1 MRRLSRIATATT
13 IMVALLT
20 IGSALVFYKPAD
32 ALTSPPTNLFAVR
45 EDGPTGSITAGPCE
59 KPRLLGVLI
68 PWYEY
73 LQVTKDDTGSCSVK
87 DFTLLPDDGKDS
99 DVPLVLLA
107 IIDDLIRI
115 AGVVAVIFVIYG
127 GVQYTTSQGNP
138 DATSKA
144 QSTVLS
150 ALIGLVIAM
159 VAVAFVTFLGKALS

>member
-1 MRRLSRIATATT
+1 
-13 IMVALLT
+13 
-20 IGSALVFYKPAD
+20 
-32 ALTSPPTNLFAVR
+32 
-45 EDGPTGSITAGPCE
+45 
-59 KPRLLGVLI
+59 VLI